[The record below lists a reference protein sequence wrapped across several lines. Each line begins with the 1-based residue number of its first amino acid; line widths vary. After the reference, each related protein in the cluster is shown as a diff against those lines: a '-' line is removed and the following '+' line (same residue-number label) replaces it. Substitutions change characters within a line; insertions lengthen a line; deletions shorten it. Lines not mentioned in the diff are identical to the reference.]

1 MPAPSFQPR
10 QHPELITLL
19 HRILE
24 RLQADVSNT
33 LGVAVTV
40 HDKRFNEH
48 ASALAALGI
57 EEKMIAAQL
66 SGLGGPVA
74 DALTHQVPV
83 LSLDLWTDDRWPGL
97 TFDAAADLAGG
108 ITGDLKAVHGA
119 AAVPGFWREDAAIV
133 LSCTLTEPASAV
145 TVTTLAAYE
154 QLVSAALVTT
164 AAQNEAAFEDL
175 LAALQSRGAIEQ
187 AKGALMG
194 LVGCDAEQAWSM
206 LRRASQE
213 FNVKLRELAVALLEH
228 VSGRPAQ
235 QPGVAEPIAPQQ
247 SARAAAQLL
256 WTAMAHEQ
264 RRSNGP

>member
-40 HDKRFNEH
+40 HDKRFNED

-74 DALTHQVPV
+74 DALTHLVPV
-83 LSLDLWTDDRWPGL
+83 LSLDLWTDERWPDL
-97 TFDAAADLAGG
+97 TFDATAGLAGG
-108 ITGDLKAVHGA
+108 IATDLKAVHGA

-133 LSCTLTEPASAV
+133 LSCTLTEPASAA
-145 TVTTLAAYE
+145 TVTTLVAYE
-154 QLVSAALVTT
+154 QLLSAALVTT

-187 AKGALMG
+187 AKGVLMG

-235 QPGVAEPIAPQQ
+235 QPGIAEPIAPQE
-247 SARAAAQLL
+247 SAREAARLL
-256 WTAMAHEQ
+256 WTAMAHEE
-264 RRSNGP
+264 RRSEGP

>member
-10 QHPELITLL
+10 QHPELIALL

-24 RLQADVSNT
+24 RLQAAVPNT
-33 LGVAVTV
+33 VGVAATV
-40 HDKRFNEH
+40 HDKRFNED
-48 ASALAALGI
+48 ASTLAALGI
-57 EEKMIAAQL
+57 EGEMVAAQL

-74 DALTHQVPV
+74 DALFHQVPV
-83 LSLDLWTDDRWPGL
+83 LSLDLWTDDRWPDL
-97 TFDAAADLAGG
+97 NFDAASDRAGEIAADLQ
-108 ITGDLKAVHGA
+108 AVHGA
-119 AAVPGFWREDAAIV
+119 AAVPGFWRDDAAIV

-145 TVTTLAAYE
+145 TVTTLIAYE

-228 VSGRPAQ
+228 ISGRPAQ
-235 QPGVAEPIAPQQ
+235 QPGVAEPIAPQP
-247 SARAAAQLL
+247 SARDAARLL
-256 WTAMAHEQ
+256 WTAMANEE
-264 RRSNGP
+264 RRSDGP

>member
-1 MPAPSFQPR
+1 MPTPSFQPR

-24 RLQADVSNT
+24 RLQADTPNS
-33 LGVAVTV
+33 LGVAATV
-40 HDKRFNEH
+40 HDRGLNEDP
-48 ASALAALGI
+48 STLAALGV
-57 EEKMIAAQL
+57 EEEMVAAQL

-83 LSLDLWTDDRWPGL
+83 LSLDLWTDERWPDL
-97 TFDAAADLAGG
+97 SFDAASSVADGSA
-108 ITGDLKAVHGA
+108 GDLKAVHGA
-119 AAVPGFWREDAAIV
+119 AAVPGYWREDAAIV
-133 LSCTLTEPASAV
+133 LSCTLSEPASAV
-145 TVTTLAAYE
+145 TITTLIAYE

-164 AAQNEAAFEDL
+164 AAQNEAALEDL

-194 LVGCDAEQAWSM
+194 LCGCDAEQAWSI

-228 VSGRPAQ
+228 VSGSPAQ
-235 QPGVAEPIAPQQ
+235 QPGIGEPIAPHR
-247 SARAAAQLL
+247 SARDAAGLL
-256 WTAMAHEQ
+256 WSAMAKDAGKP
-264 RRSNGP
+264 GP